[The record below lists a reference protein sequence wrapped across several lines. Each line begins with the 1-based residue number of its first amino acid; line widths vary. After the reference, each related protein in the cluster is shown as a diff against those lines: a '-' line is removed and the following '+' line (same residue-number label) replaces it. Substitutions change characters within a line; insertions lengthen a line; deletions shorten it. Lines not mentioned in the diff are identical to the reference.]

1 MCLRERRNGFD
12 TSRMR
17 YSVFSLAKQA
27 LRGHLDWPLAWRDP
41 VPKEHYDII
50 VVGGG
55 GHGLA
60 TAFYLAKNHGIR
72 NVAVLEKGWIGG
84 GNTGRNTTIIRSNYM
99 LDANAHFY
107 EWSLKLWE
115 QLSQEI
121 NYNVMFSP
129 RGVLNLA
136 HTESQRDQ
144 YFRRGNQMLLNGI
157 DAEWMTREE
166 VARFVPH
173 LDCSENT
180 RFPILGGLM
189 QRRGGTARH
198 DAVAWGYARAA
209 SSLGVDIIQ
218 NCEVEGL
225 VREGNRIVAVDTS
238 RGRIKAGQVGIA
250 VAGNTGRL
258 AAMAG
263 LRLPIESHV
272 LQAFVSEPL
281 KPILN
286 TVVTYGAG
294 HFYIS
299 QSDKGELVMGGDL
312 DFYPSYSQKGNLPI
326 IEEAVSA
333 ALQMFPMLSRVRML
347 RHWGGIMD
355 MTLDGSPIIAK
366 TPIDNFYINGGW
378 CYGGF
383 KAIPASG
390 WIFAHTL
397 ANDAPHELNR
407 AYSLERFETGAVID
421 DKGAGPT
428 AQWH

>member
-136 HTESQRDQ
+136 HTEAQRDQ

-157 DAEWMTREE
+157 DAEWMSREE

-383 KAIPASG
+383 KATPASG

>member
-12 TSRMR
+12 TSLMR

-218 NCEVEGL
+218 NCEVKGL

-383 KAIPASG
+383 KATPASG
-390 WIFAHTL
+390 WVFAHTL

>member
-1 MCLRERRNGFD
+1 MCLQDRRNGFD
-12 TSRMR
+12 TLLMR

-218 NCEVEGL
+218 NCEVKGL

-383 KAIPASG
+383 KATPASG
-390 WIFAHTL
+390 WVFAHTL